1 MAQQVSE
8 RRRAPRTLVT
18 LECTLH
24 RRKGAPVCCHTIE
37 VGPGGMSVASDR
49 PLADDELVAFDLPA
63 GAAAPLT
70 GSARVLRQQ
79 AHRVYA
85 LRFEA
90 LQEPV
95 RDQLARLAAR

>member
-1 MAQQVSE
+1 MK
-8 RRRAPRTLVT
+8 

-24 RRKGAPVCCHTIE
+24 RRKGAPVCCRTID

-63 GAAAPLT
+63 GTVPPLT

-95 RDQLARLAAR
+95 RDQLARLAGR

>member
-1 MAQQVSE
+1 MEPQVSE
-8 RRRAPRTLVT
+8 RRVAPRTAMT

-24 RRKGAPVCCHTIE
+24 RRRGAPICCETID

-49 PLADDELVAFDLPA
+49 PLADDELLAFDLPA
-63 GAAAPLT
+63 GASPPLT

-90 LQEPV
+90 LQAPV
-95 RDQLARLAAR
+95 REGLERLAAR